1 MLLSFFLC
9 HSQYKGIPDVVEV
22 VNGVQLW
29 DASLQH
35 HGQKV
40 NEQGRPPPQSQIG
53 ILTESDKP
61 GNEVHVNCVCGCV
74 CVGGDGMCVRV
85 CVCVQVCEV
94 FVLKSRLCSRLNI
107 SQR

>member
-1 MLLSFFLC
+1 MLLSFFLR
-9 HSQYKGIPDVVEV
+9 HSQYKGIPDIVEV

-61 GNEVHVNCVCGCV
+61 GNEVHVNCVCV
-74 CVGGDGMCVRV
+74 CVGVGVYGGMVCVYVCMCVHVRV
-85 CVCVQVCEV
+85 CVCSVCTQ
-94 FVLKSRLCSRLNI
+94 I
-107 SQR
+107 QTMQ